1 MTPMEGRTKSTA
13 GSDYSRYSQEQSR
26 VPGAPGIE
34 RPHGA
39 GRLLHVAVTA
49 ADAGAENLSCS
60 LKVVEVFQ

>member
-1 MTPMEGRTKSTA
+1 MEGRTKSTA

-26 VPGAPGIE
+26 APGAPGAE
-34 RPHGA
+34 CPHRP

-60 LKVVEVFQ
+60 LKVVELFQ